1 MKRYQRQMLLPEIG
15 ESGQQTLLSSKVLI
29 VGAGG
34 LGHPVLQYLVAM
46 GVGQIGIMDG
56 DLVDESN
63 LHRQVLFS
71 ARDIGKNKADCLKDH
86 FSCRDEVAKII
97 SYPYFAN
104 KKTALEVFPDY
115 DLIVDG
121 TDNFQA
127 KFLIN
132 DVCCFLKIPMAFGS
146 ISQFEGQASV
156 FWRGHG
162 PCYRCLVP
170 EIPKARIQ
178 SCAEAGVVGALPG
191 AIGCT
196 QSLEVL
202 KVLLNMKTE
211 GRKLPTL
218 SGRLQV
224 FDFLEG
230 SARTLTVPIRPS
242 CRCQKSAFTVSDISE
257 EDVGHEACSMGGE
270 IQGLLLDVREPEEWD
285 AFHVDGS
292 LHWPL
297 SRMEVCELPKHLL
310 NKKLTAVCVSGSR
323 AARAAEILNEHGFA
337 IGFTKRS
344 IYGFE
349 NWNQQ
354 KAATDANGI

>member
-1 MKRYQRQMLLPEIG
+1 MKRYQRQILLPEIG
-15 ESGQQTLLSSKVLI
+15 GRGQQALLSSRVLI

-34 LGHPVLQYLVAM
+34 LGHPVFQYLVAM
-46 GVGQIGIMDG
+46 GVGQVGIMDG

-63 LHRQVLFS
+63 LHRQILFS

-86 FSCRDEVAKII
+86 FSCRDEVTQIVA
-97 SYPYFAN
+97 YPFFVN

-132 DVCCFLKIPMAFGS
+132 DVCCFLNKPMIFGS
-146 ISQFEGQASV
+146 ISQFEGQVSV

-196 QSLEVL
+196 QSMEVL
-202 KVLLNMKTE
+202 KTLLNMKTE
-211 GRKLPTL
+211 GRKLPVL
-218 SGRLQV
+218 SGKLQV

-230 SARTLTVPIRPS
+230 SARTLTVPTRPS
-242 CRCQKSAFTVSDISE
+242 CGCQKSAFAVSDISE
-257 EDVGHEACSMGGE
+257 KGASHEACSMEGV
-270 IQGLLLDVREPEEWD
+270 IQGLLLDVREPVEWD
-285 AFHVDGS
+285 AFHIEGS

-297 SRMEVCELPKHLL
+297 SRMESGELPKHLHGE
-310 NKKLTAVCVSGSR
+310 KLTAVCVSGSR
-323 AARAAEILNEHGFA
+323 AARATEILNEHGFA
-337 IGFTKRS
+337 IGFTRRS
-344 IYGFE
+344 IYGLE
-349 NWNQQ
+349 NWNKQ
-354 KAATDANGI
+354 KGATDTNGI